1 MSISLEK
8 DMTGKTITQQ
18 QVNLYM
24 SYRTKNKQNVAAAK
38 SGISERSARRI
49 DKGEFSLS
57 KAKRNYRTRV
67 DPFDGDFET
76 YLIPLLSEDPLLQ
89 PITLLDKLEELFPN
103 KYDKSKLRTL
113 QRRVNK
119 WLATDGP
126 DKEVIF
132 RQTHEPGA
140 MALCDYTWMNKLEIT
155 IAGELFK
162 HKLFHYRLI
171 FSSWT
176 YAQVVFGGE
185 SFESLSSGLQN
196 AFWRSGGVPQ
206 EIRTDSLSAAFN
218 NHYEQQVLTERYH
231 KLCKFYHVRPSRNNR
246 GIAHENGGIE
256 SPNGHLK
263 NKIDQQLRLRGSRD
277 FAVLNDYQSF
287 IESIV
292 SKINRQCQTRF
303 TQEREAL
310 GSLPKRRTHDY
321 SEQHV
326 KVTSCSTINIKRVT
340 YTVPSRLI
348 GAKLLIQLYDDRL
361 DIFHG
366 HQRTLTL
373 QRVYAPQSLR
383 LRAVNYKHII
393 HSLAKKPNAFKCS
406 QLRDDIVPAGD
417 FTLIWQAI
425 TANGV
430 TDEVCRYMVD
440 LLLLAHNYECE
451 KSLGRFVL
459 DSVEQNSVVTLDVC
473 RKRFVPQDID
483 IPMIKT
489 KQHQTAE
496 YDCLLEVAN
505 G

>member
-1 MSISLEK
+1 
-8 DMTGKTITQQ
+8 MTGKTITQQ

-24 SYRTKNKQNVAAAK
+24 SYRNKNKQNVAAAK
-38 SGISERSARRI
+38 AGISERSARRI

-57 KAKRNYRTRV
+57 KTKRNYRTRV
-67 DPFDGDFET
+67 DPFGGDFEK

-89 PITLLDKLEELFPN
+89 PITLLDKLDELFPN
-103 KYDKSKLRTL
+103 KYDKSNLRTL

-119 WLATDGP
+119 WLVTEGP

-140 MALCDYTWMNKLEIT
+140 MALCDYTWMNALDIT

-176 YAQVVFGGE
+176 YAQIVFGGE

-218 NHYEQQVLTERYH
+218 NHYEQQMLTERYH
-231 KLCKFYHVRPSRNNR
+231 KLCKFYQVRPTRNNR
-246 GIAHENGGIE
+246 GVAHENGGIE

-263 NKIDQQLRLRGSRD
+263 NKIDQQLRLRGSREFTSLD
-277 FAVLNDYQSF
+277 EYQSF

-292 SKINRQCQTRF
+292 SKINRQCKTRF
-303 TQEREAL
+303 VEEREAL
-310 GSLPKRRTHDY
+310 GALPKRRTHDY
-321 SEQHV
+321 SELHV
-326 KVTSCSTINIKRVT
+326 KVTSCSTINIKRVI

-361 DIFHG
+361 EIFHG

-373 QRVYAPQSLR
+373 QRVYAPKSLR

-430 TDEVCRYMVD
+430 TDDACRYMVD

-459 DSVEQNSVVTLDVC
+459 DRVESNSVVTIDTC
-473 RKRFVPQDID
+473 RKRFVPQKID

-489 KQHQTAE
+489 RQHQTAD
-496 YDCLLEVAN
+496 YNCLLEVAH

>member
-1 MSISLEK
+1 
-8 DMTGKTITQQ
+8 
-18 QVNLYM
+18 
-24 SYRTKNKQNVAAAK
+24 
-38 SGISERSARRI
+38 
-49 DKGEFSLS
+49 
-57 KAKRNYRTRV
+57 
-67 DPFDGDFET
+67 
-76 YLIPLLSEDPLLQ
+76 
-89 PITLLDKLEELFPN
+89 
-103 KYDKSKLRTL
+103 
-113 QRRVNK
+113 
-119 WLATDGP
+119 
-126 DKEVIF
+126 
-132 RQTHEPGA
+132 
-140 MALCDYTWMNKLEIT
+140 
-155 IAGELFK
+155 
-162 HKLFHYRLI
+162 
-171 FSSWT
+171 
-176 YAQVVFGGE
+176 
-185 SFESLSSGLQN
+185 
-196 AFWRSGGVPQ
+196 
-206 EIRTDSLSAAFN
+206 
-218 NHYEQQVLTERYH
+218 
-231 KLCKFYHVRPSRNNR
+231 
-246 GIAHENGGIE
+246 
-256 SPNGHLK
+256 
-263 NKIDQQLRLRGSRD
+263 
-277 FAVLNDYQSF
+277 
-287 IESIV
+287 
-292 SKINRQCQTRF
+292 
-303 TQEREAL
+303 
-310 GSLPKRRTHDY
+310 
-321 SEQHV
+321 
-326 KVTSCSTINIKRVT
+326 
-340 YTVPSRLI
+340 VPSRLI